1 MSGRV
6 VLDIGRVVVH
16 GPAPSDPAAFRKAV
30 ERAVARHIAAAGP
43 GALEAGHR
51 KGGRIDLAAANAAP
65 LGQAIAA
72 VATRRPR

>member
-1 MSGRV
+1 MSRRV

-43 GALEAGHR
+43 GDRLSER
-51 KGGRIDLAAANAAP
+51 RRIDLAAADAAP